1 MQKFDRVYS
10 LSVEVDN
17 GVNTS
22 PLLYAKKNGEPVNFL
37 ANKNVTITLPFTI
50 EFEINRGGAPT
61 AQTATFRIYN
71 LGEVTRNAIQRDTF
85 TFTDFRAIQF
95 RAGYWS
101 PAGNFMPLVFNG
113 TVKTA
118 YSYRRGVDFITEIQA
133 YDGGWQM
140 SNINQVSLTLEAG
153 STGTETITRISQ
165 LMTGLTG
172 APIVGN
178 YPVANK
184 RGEVLF
190 GNAWQLIQLKS
201 GFTAI
206 IDNGQVKALN
216 RNEVIA
222 GQIPLISSA
231 TGLLGSPQRTDAT
244 LDFEMIFEPRLTLY
258 QLVRLE
264 SSTQPIYNR
273 NWKVMAIQHR
283 GTISPR
289 VGGDALTKVQLF
301 FNDTIFKEIQA
312 TFVR

>member
-22 PLLYAKKNGEPVNFL
+22 PLRREFT
-37 ANKNVTITLPFTI
+37 ANKSVTITLPFTL
-50 EFEINRGGAPT
+50 EFEITRNSLAT
-61 AQTATFRIYN
+61 AQTATFRLYN
-71 LGEVTRNAIQRDTF
+71 LAEATRNAILKDKFNF
-85 TFTDFRAIQF
+85 TQLRAIQF
-95 RAGYWS
+95 RAGYYS
-101 PAGNFMPLVFNG
+101 PANDFMPLVFNG
-113 TVKTA
+113 TVLTA

-140 SNINQVSLTLEAG
+140 SNINTVSLTLEAG
-153 STGTETITRISQ
+153 ATGTQTITRLSK
-165 LMTGLTG
+165 LLTGLDG
-172 APIVGN
+172 IPIVGN

-201 GFTAI
+201 GFSAI

-216 RNEVIA
+216 RDEVIA
-222 GQIPLISSA
+222 GQIPVISSA
-231 TGLLGSPQRTDAT
+231 TGLLGSPQRSDAS

-258 QLVRLE
+258 QLIRLE
-264 SSTQPIYNR
+264 SSVQPIYNR
-273 NWKVMAIQHR
+273 NWKVMGIKHT

-301 FNDTIFKEIQA
+301 FTNTDFVKVEANLIQ
-312 TFVR
+312 

>member
-10 LSVEVDN
+10 LSIEVN
-17 GVNTS
+17 RGSYVGINTS
-22 PLLYAKKNGEPVNFL
+22 PLRELYLPNRNI
-37 ANKNVTITLPFTI
+37 TITLPFTL
-50 EFEINRGGAPT
+50 EFEINRGGTPT

-71 LGEVTRNAIQRDTF
+71 LGEVTRNAIQRDSF

-140 SNINQVSLTLEAG
+140 SNVNQVSLTLEAG
-153 STGTETITRISQ
+153 STGTETITRLSK
-165 LMTGLTG
+165 LLTGLVG
-172 APIVGN
+172 VPIVGN

-216 RNEVIA
+216 RDEVIA

-231 TGLLGSPQRTDAT
+231 TGLLGSPQRSDAS

-258 QLVRLE
+258 QLIRLE
-264 SSTQPIYNR
+264 SSAQPIYNR
-273 NWKVMAIQHR
+273 NWKVMGIQHR

-301 FNDTIFKEIQA
+301 FNDTDFKEIKGRLTQ
-312 TFVR
+312 

>member
-10 LSVEVDN
+10 LSVEVDD

-22 PLLYAKKNGEPVNFL
+22 PLQRRFL
-37 ANKNVTITLPFTI
+37 ANKSVTISLPFTI
-50 EFEINRGGAPT
+50 EFEINRGGIAT

-71 LGEVTRNAIQRDTF
+71 LGEVTRNAIQKDSFVF
-85 TFTDFRAIQF
+85 TGFRAVQF

-140 SNINQVSLTLEAG
+140 SNVNQVSLTLEAG
-153 STGTETITRISQ
+153 STGTETITRLSK
-165 LMTGLTG
+165 LMTGLDG
-172 APIVGN
+172 IPIVGN

-216 RNEVIA
+216 REEVIA

-231 TGLLGSPQRTDAT
+231 TGLLGSPQRSDAS

-264 SSTQPIYNR
+264 SSAQPLYNR
-273 NWKVMAIQHR
+273 NWKVMGIQHR

-301 FNDTIFKEIQA
+301 FNDTSFRAIEANLVQ
-312 TFVR
+312 

>member
-1 MQKFDRVYS
+1 
-10 LSVEVDN
+10 
-17 GVNTS
+17 
-22 PLLYAKKNGEPVNFL
+22 
-37 ANKNVTITLPFTI
+37 LPFTL
-50 EFEINRGGAPT
+50 EFEINRGGTPT

-71 LGEVTRNAIQRDTF
+71 LGEVTRNAIQRDSF

-140 SNINQVSLTLEAG
+140 SNVNQVSLTLEAG
-153 STGTETITRISQ
+153 STGTETITRLSK
-165 LMTGLTG
+165 LLTGLVG
-172 APIVGN
+172 VPIVGN

-216 RNEVIA
+216 RDEVIA

-231 TGLLGSPQRTDAT
+231 TGLLGSPQRSDAS

-258 QLVRLE
+258 QLIRLE
-264 SSTQPIYNR
+264 SSAQPIYNR
-273 NWKVMAIQHR
+273 NWKVMGIQHR

-301 FNDTIFKEIQA
+301 FNDTDFKEIKGRLTQ
-312 TFVR
+312 